1 MFKTVRFCFRSPKM
15 FFPIL
20 SDDRGE
26 KEGTVRDIR
35 SDMLEK
41 LWFLSKGKVML
52 WFWQTL
58 VVDGDQLGRRL
69 LQVDLLLGEKNITI

>member
-1 MFKTVRFCFRSPKM
+1 M